1 MKKVQFIIISTILT
15 FGLIVSGALISNAL
29 DKVNK
34 SENKITV
41 KGVAEKRIKAD
52 RAVINIILT
61 SKNKDVEEA
70 KKSIDE
76 KEKAVTEL
84 LETQQIQKENYD
96 IGNLKIK
103 PSYVGE
109 TNKISDYEITQIISI
124 NTKDVDK
131 IDEIYE
137 KLAELPLTYHN
148 LEVIKPEFYI
158 TGIEKY
164 KKDLLIEASK
174 NAEMRAFEMLK
185 VNNNRVGDLKNMVQG
200 QFEILEDK
208 EDTKRINEPVENQM
222 FKKLRSVVTVTYSI
236 DTNK

>member
-84 LETQQIQKENYD
+84 LEIQQIQKENYD

-137 KLAELPLTYHN
+137 KLAELPLTYNN

>member
-1 MKKVQFIIISTILT
+1 MISMKKVQFIIISTILT

-103 PSYVGE
+103 PSY
-109 TNKISDYEITQIISI
+109 EITQIISI

-137 KLAELPLTYHN
+137 KLAELPLTYNN

>member
-124 NTKDVDK
+124 NTKDLDK

-137 KLAELPLTYHN
+137 KLAELPLTYNN